1 MYFIYLFCC
10 TEVWTQG
17 LTLASQVLYDLSH
30 AASPFCFFFG
40 VLEKQALYSLNHDFS
55 LLCPGYFGDGG
66 LENYFLELA
75 LTMILLISVFQVANI
90 QV

>member
-1 MYFIYLFCC
+1 
-10 TEVWTQG
+10 
-17 LTLASQVLYDLSH
+17 
-30 AASPFCFFFG
+30 